1 MSFEMFFLRTPVNI
15 RDVTDGSSRDIGWLS
30 FYSISSLFDPTRN
43 KVVLVEYLV
52 VGELGKV
59 RSVFSTIQ
67 GYDVLGQPSPPL
79 FDVGLHLRCVTV
91 ALARFHVIKKFTPEM
106 PVEVDKRFRVV
117 AYHGVEVQGLG
128 VGEIGVRDRRGR

>member
-52 VGELGKV
+52 VSATKSTGKMEPTTSSNQPAV
-59 RSVFSTIQ
+59 STAQ
-67 GYDVLGQPSPPL
+67 DSPPVL
-79 FDVGLHLRCVTV
+79 FGS
-91 ALARFHVIKKFTPEM
+91 
-106 PVEVDKRFRVV
+106 
-117 AYHGVEVQGLG
+117 
-128 VGEIGVRDRRGR
+128 